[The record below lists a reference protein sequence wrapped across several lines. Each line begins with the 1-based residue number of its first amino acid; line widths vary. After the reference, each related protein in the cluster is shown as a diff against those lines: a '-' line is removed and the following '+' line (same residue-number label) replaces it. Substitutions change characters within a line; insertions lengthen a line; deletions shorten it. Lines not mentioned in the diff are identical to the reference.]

1 MLHLKSKQLTMK
13 KTIILLVSLS
23 FIITTNAQDVIFDWA
38 EQIGGTGYNTGY
50 SITTDDI
57 GNIYATGFFSGIADF
72 DPGPET
78 HNLTSYGGA
87 DIFISKNDTFGNFI
101 WAKQLGGTDYEV
113 GISVVLDNSG
123 NIYITGNFSG
133 TVDFDPGTNTYN
145 LSAMGTRD
153 CFVTKLDPSGN
164 FVWAKQFGGT
174 DSYVTGSSLAIDSS
188 GYVYSIGEYSNTVDF
203 DPGIGV
209 QNLISFGGND
219 IFISKLDSAGNFIW
233 AKGIGSSDTDRGVDL
248 KVDDSGSDI
257 YCTGEFRGTVDFNPG
272 NGIYNLTSSGSR
284 DIFLLNLSSSGE
296 FDWANKIGDSGADR
310 GHDIAID
317 NTNNFIYLTGEYSG
331 SPDFNPGPESYVLNS
346 AGGQDCFVTKFNDLG
361 NFVWARSMGGAAEE
375 EPGNSIQLDSNND
388 VIVTGWFWGI
398 SDFDPGV
405 NTFILTSL
413 GQSDVFIAK
422 LDSDGDFS
430 WAKNLGG
437 NGEVYASSWSSALDT
452 SDNIYT
458 TGIFESGTVDFDP
471 GVGTFNLT
479 PLGDG
484 DIFLHKMSND
494 NLGIQENN
502 FGEYFKIH
510 PNPTSGQLTIDI
522 GKMYSNLTVIVY
534 NQLAQ
539 IIQKRTFIN
548 TDRLDI
554 NIVGSSGIYYVE
566 IKGYNEAPLHFKVLK
581 N

>member
-1 MLHLKSKQLTMK
+1 MK
-13 KTIILLVSLS
+13 KTIIILVSLS

-78 HNLTSYGGA
+78 HNLTSYGGS
-87 DIFISKNDTFGNFI
+87 DIFISKNDAFGNFV
-101 WAKQLGGTDYEV
+101 WAKQLGGTDYEG
-113 GISVVLDNSG
+113 GICVVLDNSG

-145 LSAMGTRD
+145 LSAIGTSD

-174 DSYVTGSSLAIDSS
+174 GSYVTGSSLAIDSS

-219 IFISKLDSAGNFIW
+219 IFISKLDSSGNFIW
-233 AKGIGSSDTDRGVDL
+233 AKGIGGSATDRGVDL

-284 DIFLLNLSSSGE
+284 DIFILNLSSSGE

-331 SPDFNPGPESYVLNS
+331 SPDFDPGTGSYVLTS
-346 AGGQDCFVTKFNDLG
+346 AGGQDCFVTKFDDLG
-361 NFVWARSMGGAAEE
+361 NFVWARSMGGTAEE
-375 EPGNSIQLDSNND
+375 EPGNSIQLDSNGD
-388 VIVTGWFWGI
+388 IIVTGWFWGT

-405 NTFILTSL
+405 NTFYLNSQ

-422 LDSDGDFS
+422 LNSDGEFS

-437 NGEVYASSWSSALDT
+437 VGEVYVSSWSSTLDS

-458 TGIFESGTVDFDP
+458 TGIFEGGTVDFDS
-471 GVGTFNLT
+471 GAGTFNLT
-479 PLGDG
+479 PFGAG
-484 DIFLHKMSND
+484 DIFLQKLSNE
-494 NLGIQENN
+494 NLGIDENN
-502 FGEYFKIH
+502 FGKNFKIY
-510 PNPTSGQLTIDI
+510 PNPTSGQITIDF
-522 GKMYSNLTVIVY
+522 GKTYSNLAVIIY

-539 IIQKRTFIN
+539 IVQKRTFMN
-548 TDRLDI
+548 SDRLDI
-554 NIVGSSGIYYVE
+554 NIAGSNGIYYVE
-566 IKGYNEAPLHFKVLK
+566 IKEYNGSSFNFKILK
-581 N
+581 ND